1 MDCVILAGGQ
11 IAENDPLFQYTGG
24 QPKALI
30 KLGDRTLLER
40 VIDAMRESSSVDEIA
55 VVGVERPISFD
66 SDYPIHFL
74 PDNGSLVSNGF
85 AGIAWARERNSELS
99 SILFCTADIPAIT
112 GVLVDEHISACIP
125 FDKMA
130 YYAFVTRQTMD
141 KRFPGAKRTYT
152 RLDGEDVASC
162 DLVIIRPEI
171 AETDRRLWDALENA
185 RKHPWKVARIV
196 GARTLAR
203 LLLGRLSISDVER
216 TAERI
221 LGKPVQVMISER
233 AELAMDIDKPS
244 HLELLRAEFEQSNGP
259 A

>member
-1 MDCVILAGGQ
+1 MDCVILAGGR
-11 IAENDPLFQYTGG
+11 IVESDPLFQYTGG
-24 QPKALI
+24 EPKALF
-30 KLGDRTLLER
+30 KLGDKTLLEW

-55 VVGVERPISFD
+55 VVGVERPSDFD
-66 SDYPIHFL
+66 ADYPIHFL

-85 AGIAWARERNSELS
+85 AGIAWAREHNPEAS
-99 SILFCTADIPAIT
+99 SILCCTADIPAIT
-112 GVLVDEHISACIP
+112 GVLVDEHISACRP
-125 FDKMA
+125 FDKAA
-130 YYAFVTRQTMD
+130 YYAYVTRQTMD

-162 DLVIIRPEI
+162 DLVILRPEI
-171 AETDRRLWDALENA
+171 ADTDRRLLDALENA

-196 GARTLAR
+196 GVRTLAS
-203 LLLGRLSISDVER
+203 LVFGQLTISEVES

-221 LGKPVQVMISER
+221 LGKSVQVIRSER

-244 HLELLRAEFEQSNGP
+244 HIELMRAEFEHSAGT